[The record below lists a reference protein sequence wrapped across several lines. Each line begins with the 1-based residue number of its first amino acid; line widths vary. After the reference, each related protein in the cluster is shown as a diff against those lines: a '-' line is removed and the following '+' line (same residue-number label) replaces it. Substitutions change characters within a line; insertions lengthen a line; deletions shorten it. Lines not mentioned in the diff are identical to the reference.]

1 DGSDLYL
8 ATLDNT
14 HPLWPADGTTLVTLA
29 RDSSSGKLTLQEPKL
44 FDSPAGTMGYGRDW
58 GITVSPDGLNVYVVS
73 VLGSLSV
80 FGRNPTTGTATF
92 LEVHREGV
100 AGVDGLLGAHS
111 VEVSPD
117 GKHVYVAAG
126 YPDGFAGFAADDK
139 VSMFQRN
146 AL

>member
-1 DGSDLYL
+1 
-8 ATLDNT
+8 
-14 HPLWPADGTTLVTLA
+14 
-29 RDSSSGKLTLQEPKL
+29 
-44 FDSPAGTMGYGRDW
+44 
-58 GITVSPDGLNVYVVS
+58 VYVVS

-117 GKHVYVAAG
+117 GEHVYVAAG

-146 AL
+146 ALTGSLSYLGVKANGDPDGTIGLYGVTAIRVSPDGTYAYAVSLEAPATV